1 MFESLKDSIFKTTS
15 DREFNSLALDI
26 FRYQAISNKTYH
38 EYLGHL
44 GVNPYIIG
52 HIKEIPFLPIDFFKY
67 HKIISGEENAGI
79 IFESSGT
86 TSGNKSR
93 HYITDPQLYINSLTK
108 CFRLFYGDPADY
120 CILAPLPSYLER
132 SESSLV
138 FMVEHLIK
146 LTSHSES
153 GFYLHNME
161 ELAEKLVQLERRK
174 QKTILLGVSFAL
186 LDLAEKYPMLLKNT
200 IIIETGG
207 MKGYQEEITREELH
221 QTLKKA
227 FSVKEIHSE
236 YGMTELLS
244 QAWSQK
250 NGLFKT
256 PPWMK
261 IMIRD
266 AYDPFSYVAEERS
279 GGINVIDLANI
290 HSCSFISTQDIGK
303 LHSDGS
309 FEVLG
314 RFDVS
319 DIRGCNLMVG

>member
-26 FRYQAISNKTYH
+26 FRYQAASNKTYH
-38 EYLGHL
+38 EYLGQL

-67 HKIISGEENAGI
+67 HKIISGEENDGI

-86 TSGNKSR
+86 TSENRSR
-93 HYITDPQLYINSLTK
+93 HYVNDPQLYINSLTK
-108 CFRLFYGDPADY
+108 CFRMFYGDPADY
-120 CILAPLPSYLER
+120 CILALLPSYPER
-132 SESSLV
+132 SGSSLV
-138 FMVEHLIK
+138 FMAEHLIK
-146 LTSHSES
+146 LTSHSDSE
-153 GFYLHNME
+153 FYLHNTE
-161 ELAEKLVQLERRK
+161 ELAEKLVQLERK
-174 QKTILLGVSFAL
+174 NQKTILLGVSFAL
-186 LDLAEKYPMLLKNT
+186 LDLAERYPIPLKKT

-207 MKGYQEEITREELH
+207 MKGRREEITREELH
-221 QTLKKA
+221 QILKKA
-227 FSVKEIHSE
+227 FRVKEIHSE

-244 QAWSQK
+244 QAWSKKDGIFQ
-250 NGLFKT
+250 T

-266 AYDPFSYVAEERS
+266 AYDPFSYVSEGRS
-279 GGINVIDLANI
+279 GGVNVIDLANI

-314 RFDVS
+314 RFDIS